1 MSAIPTRRV
10 AVTLVKDDGTESQI
24 VAEFFSVRK
33 MIWIRSELV
42 DASSL
47 KRVVIEGQNY
57 SITAFENK
65 PTICEIRIERE

>member
-47 KRVVIEGQNY
+47 KRVVIEG
-57 SITAFENK
+57 
-65 PTICEIRIERE
+65 